1 MIVSN
6 HSLAAQV
13 KRAAFIFGEV
23 VGVWKSDAERL
34 EAEKRIRKEIV
45 EEIRSV
51 CGNCKKLKK
60 IPGADTPKLT
70 ERKNRRR
77 KNLEKRVIK

>member
-1 MIVSN
+1 V
-6 HSLAAQV
+6 
-13 KRAAFIFGEV
+13 
-23 VGVWKSDAERL
+23 ERL